1 MLTKTFN
8 LDAINRLTEYI
19 YYMCKYADMLYWLQV
34 WLNKW
39 GQFWKVVESKFI
51 IILTFSSDGMSH
63 SLI

>member
-1 MLTKTFN
+1 
-8 LDAINRLTEYI
+8 
-19 YYMCKYADMLYWLQV
+19 MCKYADMLYWLQV

-39 GQFWKVVESKFI
+39 GQFWKVVEIKFI